1 MRLWGAHQKGRW
13 AVLIHYGY
21 DFTLQSAQDT
31 PMICLLSLR
40 DERTADMR
48 AAAPV
53 ETFPRVATSV
63 YRDLFGNTCMR
74 FVAPKGEFR
83 IRNDGVVADSG
94 LHDPV
99 DLAAQETAIRDLPDD
114 TLIYLLGS
122 RYCETD
128 LLSQMAWDTFGN
140 LQPGW
145 ARVQAICDFAHGHI
159 KFDYMKADVTRTA
172 YGAWMGATGVC
183 RDFAHLAIALIRCM
197 NIPARYV
204 NGYLGDIGVPLL
216 PPMDFSAWI
225 EVFIG
230 GRWVTF
236 DPRNNKPRIGRIKV
250 AHGRDAADVPLIHSF
265 GPHVLTGFNVWC
277 YEQGDAVSSA
287 LVTPRAQ
294 VTELRA

>member
-1 MRLWGAHQKGRW
+1 MKGRLDM
-13 AVLIHYGY
+13 LIDYGY

-31 PMICLLSLR
+31 PMICLLALR

-53 ETFPRVATSV
+53 ETFPRVPTSV
-63 YRDLFGNTCMR
+63 YRDLFGNTCLR
-74 FVAPKGEFR
+74 FVAPAGEFR
-83 IRNDGVVADSG
+83 IRNDGVIADSG

-128 LLSQMAWDTFGN
+128 LLSQMAWDMFGK

-145 ARVQAICDFAHGHI
+145 ARVQAICDFAHGHV

-204 NGYLGDIGVPLL
+204 NGYLGDIGVPYK

-225 EVFIG
+225 EVFVG
-230 GRWVTF
+230 GRWMTF

-265 GPHVLTGFNVWC
+265 GQHVLTGFNVWC
-277 YEQGDAVSSA
+277 YEEGDMVSQA
-287 LVTPRAQ
+287 LVSPRAQ
-294 VTELRA
+294 VTALRA